1 MKQSPAIH
9 ESFARDEG
17 IQSSSDRVF
26 GLVMAGVLFVLALLP
41 LLRGRGMRWWSLTA
55 AVAFLLSALL
65 FPRVLR
71 RLNWLWLKVGLV
83 LHAIVNGYISIRRRT
98 HIGSSDA
105 LRGLPRIRCPV
116 SSETAMVDFVF
127 ELWSFIRIRKKYWLL
142 PIIVMLAVFGGLI
155 LLAKGSAVAPFIYT
169 LF

>member
-1 MKQSPAIH
+1 VKQSPAIH

-41 LLRGRGMRWWSLTA
+41 LLRGRGMRWWSLAA

-83 LHAIVNGYISIRRRT
+83 LHAIVNPVVMGLLFYLTVTPIGLLLRWLGKDLLRLHFDKTADTYWVERRPPGPT
-98 HIGSSDA
+98 PDTM
-105 LRGLPRIRCPV
+105 PRQ
-116 SSETAMVDFVF
+116 F
-127 ELWSFIRIRKKYWLL
+127 
-142 PIIVMLAVFGGLI
+142 
-155 LLAKGSAVAPFIYT
+155 
-169 LF
+169 

>member
-26 GLVMAGVLFVLALLP
+26 GLVMAGVLFFLAFQP
-41 LLRGRGMRWWSLTA
+41 LLRGRGVRWWSLTA

-83 LHAIVNGYISIRRRT
+83 LHAILNPVVMAFLFYLTVTPIGLLFRWLGKDPLRLHFDKTADTYWIQRRPPGPT
-98 HIGSSDA
+98 PDTM
-105 LRGLPRIRCPV
+105 PRQ
-116 SSETAMVDFVF
+116 F
-127 ELWSFIRIRKKYWLL
+127 
-142 PIIVMLAVFGGLI
+142 
-155 LLAKGSAVAPFIYT
+155 
-169 LF
+169 

>member
-1 MKQSPAIH
+1 MEHRSERTVKQSPAIH

-26 GLVMAGVLFVLALLP
+26 GLVMAGVLFFLAFQP
-41 LLRGRGMRWWSLTA
+41 FLRGRGVRWWSLTA

-83 LHAIVNGYISIRRRT
+83 LHAIVNPVVMGLLFYLTVTPIGLLFRWLGKDPLRLHFDKTADTYWIERRPPGPT
-98 HIGSSDA
+98 PDTM
-105 LRGLPRIRCPV
+105 PRQ
-116 SSETAMVDFVF
+116 F
-127 ELWSFIRIRKKYWLL
+127 
-142 PIIVMLAVFGGLI
+142 
-155 LLAKGSAVAPFIYT
+155 
-169 LF
+169 